1 MPRLIVKG
9 DLVKNFGE
17 LYPVPYV
24 EQVLIAMQ
32 GKYITVFNISY
43 SFLFLVPEPEVVEN
57 YDIAPLLSAVNNL
70 NFYLMLTKTVD
81 PLHSERATIAG
92 RTDEAES
99 VLAYASALGISPI
112 PGAIHPDGNETYQ
125 IPGVGDSLDELSLL
139 SYDSSLLVE
148 ILKYNHITGITTYG
162 NELIEIDRSDLLDKI
177 NNRNFVE
184 IYTATGQR
192 IFKVSGIAEHTIEK
206 MPEYLDINLVAFSSM
221 LTPEELSDSP
231 LTTIT
236 GLSTFI
242 GDIAYER
249 ILEKNEVPNQTE
261 ISYFDSNNEV
271 YMETPLQAINKKY
284 YKLNTISREQILDRF
299 KQVLDAYEPLTQ
311 TGKGKKKAT
320 DETLIST
327 INLVRFALD
336 EYKDKIDLIPRINA
350 ARRSFVEKTTGTS
363 TGALFADLKKLV
375 RNSTTALKR
384 SPELTKRLT
393 VNSKIIDARTVVSS
407 GYVLPEPPDDISE
420 DVLNFK
426 LGRSVITTS
435 DKTDTTDW
443 FTDAGYELANTDESL
458 SDSVSAGLIKLI
470 GSDGGVFQLDITD
483 PIYDG
488 LNRDI
493 YFTYE
498 EYNIS
503 FGYVSFDY
511 QSFLIKNS
519 YLAKVCDVEKF
530 IKTFSME
537 YLQGFFVPYKLQLY
551 KYHPVTEDE
560 WSDGSPNFSNPAAIE
575 YILPLLKVD
584 TEADAEYNPSDTYVL
599 PHYILKDDPISFF
612 DEYPPK
618 ITTNSSI
625 TISQYVAQRNVELAL
640 AENSGYRMMAF
651 EFQNIDRKAILER
664 WDERVHDRYK
674 VSVDVTDST
683 KQALTG
689 VIAQYLLAQGALNEY
704 LLEAEAACSY
714 NNIDGI
720 FNDFFAESMTEKY
733 SSLPSASPWIYAVVT
748 YIKHLDFLTNRYDGD
763 EGQMLLAAKE
773 TIQKIS
779 PQTGTL
785 PLLQAFYTK
794 MYNLYFEMYSPGSII
809 GTEITPA
816 SATFAPAPMWDIY
829 TTSLIATKTFDMLTE
844 ATFIED
850 DRNQFLAV
858 EQAREAALEAL
869 DAQFI
874 DAEKEKRA
882 EAARAAERARLAEEA
897 AIIAAKAE
905 YEYDNIKYKSDKSGC
920 NYVVL
925 VKSGYHAGTFRWV
938 NPHFDEEFTH
948 NYDSGYG
955 RPSKY
960 VVRERDN
967 QKINGDWKCRSH
979 SVAGV
984 AEIAGTQVKFLGTQW
999 SDWNDDTGGDPQT
1012 TNLRLKLVNSEPI
1025 DWDPT
1030 SD

>member
-24 EQVLIAMQ
+24 EQVLI
-32 GKYITVFNISY
+32 GGVPGNHTVFNISY

-81 PLHSERATIAG
+81 LLHSERAATAANPA
-92 RTDEAES
+92 EAES

-112 PGAIHPDGNETYQ
+112 PGAIHPDGDETYQ

-148 ILKYNHITGITTYG
+148 ILKYNHITGPTGQTFG

-192 IFKVSGIAEHTIEK
+192 IFKVSGIAEHIIVK

-236 GLSTFI
+236 GLSTFV

-311 TGKGKKKAT
+311 TGKGKKKVT
-320 DETLIST
+320 DETLISS

-393 VNSKIIDARTVVSS
+393 VNSKIIDARTVVNS
-407 GYVLPEPPDDISE
+407 GYELPPFPDDISE

-435 DKTDTTDW
+435 DKTTAEHTIAAAGFEHDDDISIA
-443 FTDAGYELANTDESL
+443 DALADGAIAL
-458 SDSVSAGLIKLI
+458 R
-470 GSDGGVFQLDITD
+470 GSDGEWHILAVSD
-483 PIYDG
+483 PVYDG
-488 LNRDI
+488 LNSDI

-511 QSFLIKNS
+511 QTYLIKNS
-519 YLAKVCDVEKF
+519 YLAEICDVAKF
-530 IKTFSME
+530 IETFSME
-537 YLQGFFVPYKLQLY
+537 YLQGFFTPHKLSLT
-551 KYHPVTEDE
+551 KSHPITEDDWVSAGLNIRTE
-560 WSDGSPNFSNPAAIE
+560 AIE

-584 TEADAEYNPSDTYVL
+584 TEADAEYNPSDTYATPEATFL
-599 PHYILKDDPISFF
+599 GTDATSQ
-612 DEYPPK
+612 EYPAV

-625 TISQYVAQRNVELAL
+625 TIKQYVAQRNVELAL

-651 EFQNIDRKAILER
+651 EFQNIDRKAVLER
-664 WDERVHDRYK
+664 WDERVYDEYF
-674 VSVDVTDST
+674 VALTIADNT

-689 VIAQYLLAQGALNEY
+689 VIAQYLIALGALNEY

-794 MYNLYFEMYSPGSII
+794 MEGLSDETYSSTSAIGGQITASPPG
-809 GTEITPA
+809 A
-816 SATFAPAPMWDIY
+816 SMWDPS
-829 TTSLIATKTFDMLTE
+829 TKSHTLTKTFERLTE

-858 EQAREAALEAL
+858 EEAREAALDAL
-869 DAQFI
+869 GAQLDEHVDAAAAADAQA
-874 DAEKEKRA
+874 DLD
-882 EAARAAERARLAEEA
+882 EAAQEEMLLAQKV
-897 AIIAAKAE
+897 I

-920 NYVVL
+920 NYVVR
-925 VKSGYHAGTFRWV
+925 KSNGTLWWV
-938 NPHFDEEFTH
+938 NPHYEDEFVKQYQSFGSPPS
-948 NYDSGYG
+948 NYAS
-955 RPSKY
+955 R
-960 VVRERDN
+960 VRAN
-967 QKINGDWKCRSH
+967 QKINSDWKCQSKAKTG
-979 SVAGV
+979 SGV
-984 AEIAGTQVKFLGTQW
+984 LETFSGTRTGTNITYLNDYD
-999 SDWNDDTGGDPQT
+999 SDDWNDNFGGDPKGT
-1012 TNLRLKLVNSEPI
+1012 TLTAKLRDSKPV
-1025 DWDPT
+1025 T
-1030 SD
+1030 R

>member
-1 MPRLIVKG
+1 M
-9 DLVKNFGE
+9 
-17 LYPVPYV
+17 
-24 EQVLIAMQ
+24 
-32 GKYITVFNISY
+32 
-43 SFLFLVPEPEVVEN
+43 
-57 YDIAPLLSAVNNL
+57 
-70 NFYLMLTKTVD
+70 
-81 PLHSERATIAG
+81 
-92 RTDEAES
+92 
-99 VLAYASALGISPI
+99 
-112 PGAIHPDGNETYQ
+112 
-125 IPGVGDSLDELSLL
+125 
-139 SYDSSLLVE
+139 
-148 ILKYNHITGITTYG
+148 
-162 NELIEIDRSDLLDKI
+162 
-177 NNRNFVE
+177 
-184 IYTATGQR
+184 
-192 IFKVSGIAEHTIEK
+192 
-206 MPEYLDINLVAFSSM
+206 
-221 LTPEELSDSP
+221 
-231 LTTIT
+231 
-236 GLSTFI
+236 
-242 GDIAYER
+242 
-249 ILEKNEVPNQTE
+249 
-261 ISYFDSNNEV
+261 
-271 YMETPLQAINKKY
+271 
-284 YKLNTISREQILDRF
+284 
-299 KQVLDAYEPLTQ
+299 
-311 TGKGKKKAT
+311 
-320 DETLIST
+320 
-327 INLVRFALD
+327 D